1 MVAVEAILASPLADA
16 AFAVLDFETT
26 GLDVSRGARVVE
38 VAALRLSRGA
48 VTDHFLT
55 LVHPGVPIPAD
66 ATAVHGITDADVAGQ
81 PPLEDVF
88 PRLAAFLADAV
99 FAAYNLKFD
108 YSFLAAGARETGTD
122 ALPAATVDVLGL
134 ARRFT
139 PGLDRY
145 DLETVAR
152 AWGLDNPTA
161 HRALGDAA
169 VTAELLL
176 LFLGRAR
183 EAGATTVA
191 ELVVL
196 SRGVT
201 VPDVHADVILA
212 LERAAAA
219 GEDVAVVY
227 AGAVGERTRRI
238 VPTRLSYKGGVGYCA
253 AFCREAQA
261 RREFR
266 LDRLKLAAADAGAP

>member
-1 MVAVEAILASPLADA
+1 MEAILASPLADA

-26 GLDVSRGARVVE
+26 GLDVSRGARIVE

-55 LVHPGVPIPAD
+55 LVHPGVPIPAE

-81 PPLEDVF
+81 PPLADVF
-88 PRLAAFLADAV
+88 PRLAAFLVDAV

-108 YSFLAAGARETGTD
+108 YSFLVAAARETGTD
-122 ALPAATVDVLGL
+122 ALPDATVDVLGL

-139 PGLDRY
+139 PGVDHY
-145 DLETVAR
+145 DLDTVAR

-176 LFLGRAR
+176 LFLDKAHA
-183 EAGATTVA
+183 AGATTVA
-191 ELVVL
+191 ELILL

-201 VPDVHADVILA
+201 VPGVYADVILT
-212 LERAAAA
+212 LERAAGA
-219 GEDVAVVY
+219 GEAVTIIY
-227 AGAVGERTRRI
+227 AATGGERPRRI

-253 AFCREAQA
+253 AFCCEAQA

-266 LDRLKLAAADAGAP
+266 LDRLKLAAADADAA